1 MAEVQALPVAVDS
14 QAQPVIRQI
23 TATDLLDALSKGLQD
38 FSAMP
43 SHAVFL
49 CLIYPIIGVLIASLT
64 FGFEIMPLLY
74 PLATGFALA
83 GPFAAIPL
91 YEMSRRREQG
101 LPVTYGHLY
110 PTRLRAR
117 WGVATLGLVLMVIF
131 LTWIGVAR
139 SLYVS
144 NFGYAPPASIST
156 FINDVLFT
164 PAGHNLIVWGNAIG
178 FVFALAV
185 LAISVVSFPML
196 IDRNIDVGTAVWT
209 SIRAVA
215 ANPVT
220 MALWGLIVAG
230 LLFLGTLPLFLGL
243 VVVLPVL
250 GHATWHLYR
259 KVVVPDAAT
268 LEAEEHRPRPRRYA
282 AEFPVSMLYSLREK
296 E

>member
-1 MAEVQALPVAVDS
+1 MAQAQVLPVAVHT
-14 QAQPVIRQI
+14 QAQPVVRQI

-49 CLIYPIIGVLIASLT
+49 CLIYPIIGVLLASLT

-110 PTRLRAR
+110 PSRLRAR
-117 WGVATLGLVLMVIF
+117 WGIATLGLVLMVLF

-144 NFGYAPPASIST
+144 NFGYAPPESISS

-178 FVFALAV
+178 FVFALTV

-196 IDRNIDVGTAVWT
+196 IDRNIDIGTAVWA
-209 SIRAVA
+209 SVRAVA

-220 MALWGLIVAG
+220 MGLWGLIVAG
-230 LLFLGTLPLFLGL
+230 LLLLGTLPLFLGL

-259 KVVVPDAAT
+259 KVIAPGAP
-268 LEAEEHRPRPRRYA
+268 EAEEHHPRPRRYA